1 MKKAAIALIALG
13 ALGAAQ
19 AAGGLKAGLWETRPI
34 RMTMDGKDM
43 LPQMRQ
49 ADEQM
54 RAMLDKMTPEQRRQV
69 GGALA
74 NRGTEPLTQRL
85 CISPEMAA
93 REQPL
98 VPRPAG
104 ADCEPPKIEREGN
117 RTRFEL
123 ACKPRGGGTMTGK
136 GETTVAGDRVTT
148 RLDTTRTDKAGARQT
163 SATETQMKW
172 LGADCGAVK
181 PLDQLARQAAAAA
194 ASAPRAPAARK

>member
-54 RAMLDKMTPEQRRQV
+54 RAMLAKMTPEQRRQV

-93 REQPL
+93 REQPWCRA
-98 VPRPAG
+98 RPAPTASRPG
-104 ADCEPPKIEREGN
+104 SS
-117 RTRFEL
+117 
-123 ACKPRGGGTMTGK
+123 
-136 GETTVAGDRVTT
+136 
-148 RLDTTRTDKAGARQT
+148 AR
-163 SATETQMKW
+163 ATAPASSW
-172 LGADCGAVK
+172 PAS
-181 PLDQLARQAAAAA
+181 RAAAAQ
-194 ASAPRAPAARK
+194 